1 MYEWGIIGL
10 ILWVMFFGST
20 TLFAITGTRKDHAGF
35 AKPLLIYL
43 PAFAIGLAGEN
54 IIAGAGNDVTV
65 GFLLLIALASVPH
78 RSTQLRVCTTSETI
92 PVYSAA

>member
-1 MYEWGIIGL
+1 MPNSI
-10 ILWVMFFGST
+10 VMAATEADDRFPM
-20 TLFAITGTRKDHAGF
+20 LAGKE
-35 AKPLLIYL
+35 AGNPLLIYL

-92 PVYSAA
+92 PVYPAA